1 MEQRPPRL
9 RIRTIVAA
17 TDLSRAAYTAVQRAA
32 LIARAHGASLELLHV
47 VSRPSVSNAWREM
60 LHSAGLREGQLRD
73 QAAQQLREVGALV
86 RAEFGVEV
94 TTHVAEGKPYAE
106 IAARIEALDPDLVVV
121 GAHGENAL
129 LTPVLGTTAHRVL
142 RLSGAPVLLSKQEV
156 PAPYANVVIATDFSE
171 HAAWAA
177 KCARPLVG
185 DAGTTF
191 VHVQEDA
198 QGWSTARG
206 ALSQAALEQ
215 YRTRALEESKAKL
228 DAFVAAL
235 SWPAA
240 HTVVLQGAPAMRL
253 REYARDNGADLIV
266 FGAAGRPAVLGSV
279 SMRLVTDAHCDV
291 LLA

>member
-1 MEQRPPRL
+1 MEQRPHEL

-32 LIARAHGASLELLHV
+32 LVARTHGASLELLHV
-47 VSRPSVSNAWREM
+47 VSRQSVSNAWREM

-73 QAAQQLREVGALV
+73 QAAQQLLEVGALV

-106 IAARIEALDPDLVVV
+106 IARRIEALDPDLVVV
-121 GAHGENAL
+121 GAHGESAL

-142 RLSGAPVLLSKQEV
+142 RLSGAPVLLSKQAV

-177 KCARPLVG
+177 KCARPL
-185 DAGTTF
+185 AGGAATTF
-191 VHVQEDA
+191 VHVQEDV
-198 QGWSTARG
+198 QGWRAARG
-206 ALSQAALEQ
+206 ALGEAALEP
-215 YRTRALEESKAKL
+215 YRIRAREEAQAKL
-228 DAFVAAL
+228 DAFIAAL
-235 SWPAA
+235 DWTGA
-240 HTVVLQGAPAMRL
+240 HAVVLDGAPAVRL
-253 REYARDNGADLIV
+253 REYASDNGADLMV